1 MQQALDSAAKKPPMK
16 MRPSRAAAA
25 RASGLLK
32 ETPVPPEHVT
42 VGYGAFRAALK
53 GTSDDSGA
61 TGATAVLEAPR
72 RAPPQQEMLP
82 LSRRPDMRASLARLV
97 EPVSSADSAAPSSG
111 AGLAGHTAAPSVEH
125 QPAAS
130 QAEPSVSSR
139 QASHEAA
146 SSSGR
151 SVQPDFSKLS
161 GDQLQ
166 ASLCSAQLGLHVF
179 ISFPVCCTG
188 PSAAEEE
195 CNLVGRSMLLF
206 SKHLLQRCCALCH
219 EKGLRVF

>member
-32 ETPVPPEHVT
+32 ETPAPPEHVT

-53 GTSDDSGA
+53 GTSDDTGA

-72 RAPPQQEMLP
+72 APPRQEMLP
-82 LSRRPDMRASLARLV
+82 LSRRPDMRASLARFV
-97 EPVSSADSAAPSSG
+97 EPVSPADSAAPSSG
-111 AGLAGHTAAPSVEH
+111 AGVAGHTAAPSVEH

-139 QASHEAA
+139 QASHEAT

-166 ASLCSAQLGLHVF
+166 ASWCFAQLGWHVLMR
-179 ISFPVCCTG
+179 FPV
-188 PSAAEEE
+188 
-195 CNLVGRSMLLF
+195 
-206 SKHLLQRCCALCH
+206 
-219 EKGLRVF
+219 

>member
-42 VGYGAFRAALK
+42 VGYGAFRAV
-53 GTSDDSGA
+53 GTSDDSGM
-61 TGATAVLEAPR
+61 TGATAVLKAP

-82 LSRRPDMRASLARLV
+82 LSRRPDMRATLARLV
-97 EPVSSADSAAPSSG
+97 DPVSPADSAAPSSG
-111 AGLAGHTAAPSVEH
+111 ADLTGHTAAPAVEH
-125 QPAAS
+125 QTGAS
-130 QAEPSVSSR
+130 QAEPSGSSR

-166 ASLCSAQLGLHVF
+166 ASLCSVQLGLHTST
-179 ISFPVCCTG
+179 IFPV
-188 PSAAEEE
+188 
-195 CNLVGRSMLLF
+195 
-206 SKHLLQRCCALCH
+206 
-219 EKGLRVF
+219 